1 MNVSAPLAA
10 AYLSTCRFS
19 EDYRSAELAPDGSH
33 AVVAAQPA
41 ESHVA
46 AEAPGDTHAVEVAQ
60 QGELAEA
67 ENCVKARPPGDTA
80 AAVVALCPAVAQ
92 AVPVSSAESP
102 ADAKAAAVAFAG
114 LPADATAVA
123 ASSAALPEDGCSQDA
138 SLDTAEAAAPIADWQ
153 TADVEL
159 AVQDDRC
166 LAERCDSPAEQAY
179 YRERRDEAPFGFACR
194 GRCY

>member
-1 MNVSAPLAA
+1 M
-10 AYLSTCRFS
+10 
-19 EDYRSAELAPDGSH
+19 
-33 AVVAAQPA
+33 VAAQPA

-80 AAVVALCPAVAQ
+80 AAVVVLCPAVAQ

-102 ADAKAAAVAFAG
+102 ADAKAVAVASAG
-114 LPADATAVA
+114 LP
-123 ASSAALPEDGCSQDA
+123 EDDCSQA
-138 SLDTAEAAAPIADWQ
+138 ACPDTAEAAAPTADWQ
-153 TADVEL
+153 TADVGL
-159 AVQDDRC
+159 AVLDDRC

>member
-1 MNVSAPLAA
+1 MAA

-33 AVVAAQPA
+33 VVVAAQLA

-60 QGELAEA
+60 QDELAEA

-102 ADAKAAAVAFAG
+102 ADAKAVAVASAALPADAKAAAVAFAG
-114 LPADATAVA
+114 LP
-123 ASSAALPEDGCSQDA
+123 EDDCSQA
-138 SLDTAEAAAPIADWQ
+138 ACPDTAEAAAPTADWQ
-153 TADVEL
+153 TADVGL
-159 AVQDDRC
+159 AVLDDRC